1 MALKVERDTL
11 YNVATSAVIENFPR
25 LRGGLDLCPENL
37 IFDVIFEVYKRRN
50 AKILTEELTH
60 FPTFCKLLKIGDKRS
75 CLHKMLQSSVD
86 NKKKVPQLLAQS
98 FSNEVDSLLSKLTS
112 PTQNQVK
119 LANTCKTLELGFNL
133 GGFLCEA
140 GWYPAGTTVYRACVN
155 ILRRLHKQEPGYTVV
170 KLECLTKLL
179 HSLSNNCQF
188 SEASNIY
195 TELTSFVWE
204 EQITAAKFPALAC
217 IYSELSS
224 YHFMKSNYHESYNW
238 AMEAV
243 KLLSSSIPPKLSID
257 VMRQASKSCVVK
269 REFLKAELLV

>member
-1 MALKVERDTL
+1 
-11 YNVATSAVIENFPR
+11 
-25 LRGGLDLCPENL
+25 
-37 IFDVIFEVYKRRN
+37 
-50 AKILTEELTH
+50 
-60 FPTFCKLLKIGDKRS
+60 
-75 CLHKMLQSSVD
+75 MLQSSVD

-269 REFLKAELLV
+269 REFLKAELLVKQAVSLARSGYGESPPKYADCLVDYGFYLLNVDCITASMKVYQNALNVRKEAFGGKRLDATSTNPEF